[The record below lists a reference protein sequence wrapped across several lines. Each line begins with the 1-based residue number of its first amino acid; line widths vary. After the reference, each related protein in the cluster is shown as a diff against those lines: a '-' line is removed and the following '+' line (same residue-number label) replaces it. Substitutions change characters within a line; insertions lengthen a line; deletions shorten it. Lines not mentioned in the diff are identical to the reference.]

1 MRGLSGS
8 LRLFPRAEVSLC
20 FREGAGALK
29 TQNVRAE
36 YYDLKAACVFNKA
49 VWLFCS
55 AKSSVRKFLHLRV
68 RSSLHFHAFNND
80 KSHKSCLVCPPVLT
94 LINKA
99 SQEVL
104 ENKLSKIVLIKLDFC
119 IYCTRCE
126 IFGIDK
132 TCYIFNVRGH
142 DLKSVQIVLMWL
154 FIDCDCY
161 FRQENSHLR
170 RIPKIFL
177 IKPT

>member
-1 MRGLSGS
+1 MKDEIGADYTVIHVNRLEAGTPPPPLEALEGTDSKEWESELIKEKFLLLIMRGLSGS

-55 AKSSVRKFLHLRV
+55 TKSSVRKFLHLQV
-68 RSSLHFHAFNND
+68 CSSLHFHAFKND
-80 KSHKSCLVCPPVLT
+80 ESRKSCLVCPPVLT

-99 SQEVL
+99 SQKSL
-104 ENKLSKIVLIKLDFC
+104 KDF
-119 IYCTRCE
+119 
-126 IFGIDK
+126 F
-132 TCYIFNVRGH
+132 F
-142 DLKSVQIVLMWL
+142 
-154 FIDCDCY
+154 
-161 FRQENSHLR
+161 
-170 RIPKIFL
+170 
-177 IKPT
+177 